1 MIGNEFFFFS
11 PSSRKIFFFRCKQE
25 NISLVLAYFLLV
37 WIIVLSR
44 LRNFDEKWRR
54 IVFPSPISLEE
65 EEEFGIR
72 KCPIPPDTPFF
83 TNHEAEKCRS
93 FYPRDLNSSLLPFS
107 LVFIPDLRCRGKLF
121 PLISPFCIVSLLK
134 HREREKESSAKT
146 IKKYAQKFLFQQLQ
160 SNRSILEKFWQ
171 RWTNTRPS
179 FERERE
185 RER

>member
-1 MIGNEFFFFS
+1 M
-11 PSSRKIFFFRCKQE
+11 P
-25 NISLVLAYFLLV
+25 V

-134 HREREKESSAKT
+134 HRERERERA
-146 IKKYAQKFLFQQLQ
+146 
-160 SNRSILEKFWQ
+160 RQ
-171 RWTNTRPS
+171 RRLKNTRKNFSSNSYNRIDQSSKS
-179 FERERE
+179 FGNVGRTRVPLSSERERE
-185 RER
+185 IETLRKTVEPRQIARAKRAR